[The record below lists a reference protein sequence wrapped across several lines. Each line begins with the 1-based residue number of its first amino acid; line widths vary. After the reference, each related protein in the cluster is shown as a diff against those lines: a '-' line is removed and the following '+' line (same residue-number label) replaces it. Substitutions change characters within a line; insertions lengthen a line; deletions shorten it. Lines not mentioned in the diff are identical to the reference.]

1 MNKRDFINLL
11 RTRLSALPQ
20 RELDDRL
27 GFYSEMIDDRIEEGL
42 GEEEAVAQIG
52 SVDEIAA
59 QIVADIPFIK
69 IVSEKVRPKRRLT
82 AWEILLLSLGSPIWL
97 SLIVA
102 ALSVLLSLWA
112 SVWAVVLS
120 LWAGFVS
127 LAAVAL
133 GAAVA
138 GIALAFMGHGMTGVA
153 LLGGGTAC
161 AGLSIFFFFG
171 CVAATKGL
179 LLLTRRLGLALKKC
193 FIKKEGAQ

>member
-1 MNKRDFINLL
+1 MNKQEFINLL

-69 IVSEKVRPKRRLT
+69 IVKEKVKPKRRLT
-82 AWEILLLSLGSPIWL
+82 VWEILLLSLGSPIWL

-127 LAAVAL
+127 LAAAAL

-171 CVAATKGL
+171 CIAATKGL
-179 LLLTRRLGLALKKC
+179 LLLTRRLALALKKC